1 MKRAAA
7 IRIAIRCAA
16 AIAPTACATIALTPA
31 GQAVVPVA
39 LESENSSAVTAAIG
53 GCSLVATHES
63 VDLTELDLANEI
75 PPFVRERNRA
85 AADGANVLLAR
96 TRVLVPRGFE
106 CPAASPI
113 TDCPPLEEPG
123 CASRSRTIAVPTT
136 RWLRCGSPPRTDM
149 SRVAI
154 RARACY
160 PSPRGNSFRA
170 ITTGR

>member
-1 MKRAAA
+1 M
-7 IRIAIRCAA
+7 
-16 AIAPTACATIALTPA
+16 T
-31 GQAVVPVA
+31 

-53 GCSLVATHES
+53 GCRLVATHES

-113 TDCPPLEEPG
+113 TDCPPLEG
-123 CASRSRTIAVPTT
+123 A
-136 RWLRCGSPPRTDM
+136 WLR
-149 SRVAI
+149 V
-154 RARACY
+154 
-160 PSPRGNSFRA
+160 SFEDYRCPDDA
-170 ITTGR
+170 LASLRKPAAD